1 MKVFFPLL
9 VDWLKTEYSGYQV
22 NRLATELIPAYF
34 SITGKFAY
42 SLLLILLIFGLLV
55 ALLCLFGCFVCL
67 FGYFVCLFECFVCLF
82 GCFVCLSGCFV
93 VFVWLLC
100 CFVWLLWLLQMDIQ
114 ITEDLWNQSWVVLV
128 VQEWKCSQKIFLFL
142 LNWEIEYLSQT
153 LILYFLYLMMLWYW
167 KFWLLIKQNS

>member
-42 SLLLILLIFGLLV
+42 SLLLILLIFGL
-55 ALLCLFGCFVCL
+55 FV
-67 FGYFVCLFECFVCLF
+67 
-82 GCFVCLSGCFV
+82 CFV

-100 CFVWLLWLLQMDIQ
+100 LFVWLLCLFVWMLCLFVWMLCLFVWLLCC
-114 ITEDLWNQSWVVLV
+114 VCLV
-128 VQEWKCSQKIFLFL
+128 TL
-142 LNWEIEYLSQT
+142 LLCLVALVASNGHT
-153 LILYFLYLMMLWYW
+153 NYW
-167 KFWLLIKQNS
+167 RPVKPVMGCFGRSGMKM